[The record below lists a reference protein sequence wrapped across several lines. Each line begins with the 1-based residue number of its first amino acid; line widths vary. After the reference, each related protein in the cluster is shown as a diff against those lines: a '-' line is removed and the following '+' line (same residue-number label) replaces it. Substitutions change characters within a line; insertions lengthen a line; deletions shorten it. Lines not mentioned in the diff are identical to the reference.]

1 VDWYNSIKWLHILG
15 STVLFGTGAGTAFQM
30 VMAMR
35 GGDPKVVATVARNI
49 VIADWVFTTP
59 AGILQPVTGITLVY
73 LTGISLTEP
82 WLLLVYA
89 LYTIAFLAWAPV
101 VWLQHR
107 IRDLA
112 TASAAKGQPLCQQTR
127 AYYRLWFALGWP
139 AFIALLGIFWLMI
152 TKPHF

>member
-1 VDWYNSIKWLHILG
+1 MDWYELTKWLHIIG

-35 GGDPKVVATVARNI
+35 GGDPKVVASVARNV

-59 AGILQPVTGITLVY
+59 AGILQPVTGIILVY
-73 LTGISLTEP
+73 LAGYSLTAP

-89 LYTIAFLAWAPV
+89 LYILAFAAWAPV

-112 TASAAKGQPLCQQTR
+112 AASAASGQPLCKKCL
-127 AYYRLWFALGWP
+127 AYYRIWFTLGWP
-139 AFIALLGIFWLMI
+139 AFIALMGIFWLMI
-152 TKPHF
+152 SKPHL

>member
-1 VDWYNSIKWLHILG
+1 MDLYDTIKWLHIIG

-35 GGDPKVVATVARNI
+35 GADPKVVSVVARNV

-59 AGILQPVTGITLVY
+59 AGILQPITGITLVY
-73 LTGISLTEP
+73 LAGYSLTEP

-89 LYTIAFLAWAPV
+89 LYILAFLAWAPV

-112 TASAAKGQPLCQQTR
+112 ADSATNGQPLSPKCLR
-127 AYYRLWFALGWP
+127 YYRLWFTLGWP
-139 AFIALLGIFWLMI
+139 AFLALMAIFWLMI
-152 TKPHF
+152 TKPSL